1 MDILIAI
8 LALGGLG
15 LLFGLILSVAS
26 KVFYVEEDPRLQELR
41 ECLPG
46 ADCGGCGYTGCGG
59 YAEAVLN
66 GKAEIGKCAAGGDE
80 CAQAMAAIMG
90 MAAGA
95 TERKVA
101 LVRCNGYK
109 GIDENGKHT
118 GARQKGEYEGIKDCL
133 AATKVAGRGPLICKY
148 GCLGFGT
155 CTTVCKYDA
164 IHIVDGIAKVDREKC
179 VGCMAC
185 AKVCP
190 RNLIVPVDYN
200 HYTIIAC
207 ASKAKGATTIRG
219 CSAGCIGCGQ
229 CVKACPYDAIRV
241 EDNLAIIDSSKC
253 TSCGLC
259 AIICPQQMI
268 ASPVK
273 TTPELS
279 QLVKAALKK

>member
-1 MDILIAI
+1 MEILIAI

-15 LLFGLILSVAS
+15 LLFGLVLSIAS
-26 KVFYVEEDPRLQELR
+26 KAFYVEEDPRLEELR
-41 ECLPG
+41 GCLPG
-46 ADCGGCGYTGCGG
+46 ADCGGCGYPGCGG
-59 YAEAVLN
+59 YAEAVLK
-66 GKAEIGKCAAGGDE
+66 GTAEIGKCASGGDE

-90 MAAGA
+90 MTADKV
-95 TERKVA
+95 ERKVA
-101 LVRCNGYK
+101 LVRCTGYK
-109 GIDENGKHT
+109 SVDEHGKHI
-118 GARQKGEYEGIKDCL
+118 GARQKGEYEGMKDCL

-164 IHIVDGIAKVDREKC
+164 IHIVDGIAQVDREKC

-185 AKVCP
+185 ASVCP

-200 HYTIIAC
+200 HYTVIAC
-207 ASKAKGATTIRG
+207 ASKAKGSTTIRG

-229 CVKACPYDAIRV
+229 CVKACPYEAIRV
-241 EDNLAIIDSSKC
+241 EDNLAIIDHAKC

-259 AIICPQQMI
+259 AIVCPQKMI

-273 TTPELS
+273 STPELS